1 MINYEIRSQFYGAVR
16 EVLTTKAQKAHEG
29 NIDAKSNLYC
39 PFVRLFRLRG
49 KKFLLIGHLLIFN
62 TGKLMNEIKQL
73 KNEVNNKI
81 NFFKNRKN
89 WKKII
94 GTIAII
100 VIAVILAFNEKAHAV
115 FRQVIGVVNTVGDTA
130 GAIDSAGNS
139 INAARDAVNNTI
151 NSAGE

>member
-1 MINYEIRSQFYGAVR
+1 
-16 EVLTTKAQKAHEG
+16 
-29 NIDAKSNLYC
+29 
-39 PFVRLFRLRG
+39 
-49 KKFLLIGHLLIFN
+49 
-62 TGKLMNEIKQL
+62 MNEIKQI

-81 NFFKNRKN
+81 NFFKNRNN

-100 VIAVILAFNEKAHAV
+100 VIAVIIAFNEKAHAV

-139 INAARDAVNNTI
+139 TNAVKDVISNTI
-151 NSAGE
+151 NSVGE